1 LPNGHIVPAL
11 IAGNTVVFK
20 PSELTPWTAEETVKL
35 WQQAGL
41 PNGVM
46 NLVQGG
52 RTTGEALAASH
63 ELMAYCLPEVQT
75 QVITYTNK
83 WRVLLRKF
91 LRLKWVAIT
100 H

>member
-1 LPNGHIVPAL
+1 L

-52 RTTGEALAASH
+52 RTT
-63 ELMAYCLPEVQT
+63 V
-75 QVITYTNK
+75 K
-83 WRVLLRKF
+83 R
-91 LRLKWVAIT
+91 
-100 H
+100 

>member
-1 LPNGHIVPAL
+1 M
-11 IAGNTVVFK
+11 
-20 PSELTPWTAEETVKL
+20 TAEETVKL

-63 ELMAYCLPEVQT
+63 EIDTCYLPEAQI

-91 LRLKWVAIT
+91 LRLKWAAIM